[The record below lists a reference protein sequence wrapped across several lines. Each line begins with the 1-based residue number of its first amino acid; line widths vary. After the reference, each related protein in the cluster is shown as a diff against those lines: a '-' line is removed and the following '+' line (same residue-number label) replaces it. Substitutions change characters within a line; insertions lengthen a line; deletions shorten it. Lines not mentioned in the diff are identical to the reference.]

1 MDFLI
6 GYIANKLFAAEEK
19 NVIKK
24 ESSKKQINIILHQ
37 NNEEVEKA
45 MKKLGDSYCCSTFSS
60 INQKRMNNLNTPVKN
75 KKIDYDNY

>member
-6 GYIANKLFAAEEK
+6 GYIANKLFANEEK
-19 NVIKK
+19 KTPKK

-37 NNEEVEKA
+37 NTEEVEKA